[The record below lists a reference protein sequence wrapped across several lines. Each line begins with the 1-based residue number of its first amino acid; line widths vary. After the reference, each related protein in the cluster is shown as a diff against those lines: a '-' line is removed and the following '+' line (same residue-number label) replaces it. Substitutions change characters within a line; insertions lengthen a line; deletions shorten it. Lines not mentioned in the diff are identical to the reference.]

1 MLELGGKRIVWECL
15 GVSEERD
22 AAADD

>member
-1 MLELGGKRIVWECL
+1 MIELGGKRIVWECL